1 MSLETSH
8 PLHHDDEQLPPA
20 RRRRQRRSL
29 QPQGANSRIEYFQAL
44 NRQAT
49 PSLEFFALAMLAAVM
64 SGIALITDAP
74 AFYILA
80 ALMAPFL
87 APMVGLS
94 FATLLGSLRFF
105 GQSLAAMALG
115 LVFVFGGGLA
125 AGFFARGED
134 PASYVLAHHLAYVS
148 VADLLLL
155 SFGMVATMVLL
166 TRRPEQTPRLASAA
180 LAFELLI
187 PAAVAGFGLSS
198 GIEGMFQS
206 ALVTVLIHLA
216 WGTLL
221 GTITLAILGLRPN
234 TMLGYTM
241 SGILILVS
249 LGAAVVINGSVQL
262 PQMPHLEAAV
272 LPTVRP
278 TVQIT
283 RTPQPSNTPTITQTP
298 TITKTQAPSATFTT
312 APATATD
319 TPEPSATPTLAPTP
333 EPVLAIIDAKEGN
346 GAVFRSAPYLSAEA
360 VVDYPTLLNGTYVK
374 MYEVVENT
382 DGQWA
387 RVRLLSNDAVEGWVL
402 RSLLNAERSN

>member
-1 MSLETSH
+1 MSLETSQ

-29 QPQGANSRIEYFQAL
+29 EPQGANSKIHYFKQL
-44 NRQAT
+44 TRQAT
-49 PSLEFFALAMLAAVM
+49 PSLEYFALALLTAVM
-64 SGIALITDAP
+64 SGIALLTDAP
-74 AFYILA
+74 AFTMLA

-87 APMVGLS
+87 APLVGLS
-94 FATLLGSLRFF
+94 LSTLLGSLRFF
-105 GQSLAAMALG
+105 GQSLVTMLVS

-134 PASYVLAHHLAYVS
+134 PANYVMAHHLAYVS

-155 SFGMVATMVLL
+155 SFGMVAVMVLL
-166 TRRPEQTPRLASAA
+166 TRKPDQTPRLVSAA
-180 LAFELLI
+180 LAFELFL

-198 GIEGMFQS
+198 GIDGMFQS
-206 ALVTVLIHLA
+206 GLITVLIHLA

-221 GTITLAILGLRPN
+221 GALTLAVLGLRPN
-234 TMLGYTM
+234 SLLGYAT
-241 SGILILVS
+241 SGILILVCLVS
-249 LGAAVVINGSVQL
+249 AVLINGSVQL

-278 TVQIT
+278 TAQIT
-283 RTPQPSNTPTITQTP
+283 ATPEPSLTPTITNTP
-298 TITKTQAPSATFTT
+298 ENTLTLAPSATRTVV
-312 APATATD
+312 PATATQ
-319 TPEPSATPTLAPTP
+319 TPEPSITPSPAPTQ
-333 EPVLAIIDAKEGN
+333 EPVLAIVDAKEGN

-360 VVDYPTLLNGTYVK
+360 VADFPTLLNGTYVK
-374 MYEVVENT
+374 MYEVVEND

-387 RVRLLSNDAVEGWVL
+387 RVRLFNDEEIEGWIL